1 MNIFITAT
9 NTDIG
14 KTYTTLKLLKQCANE
29 GFRIGAFKPIETGVD
44 KVAQDA
50 KLLLECCQKLNKEFA
65 SITIDDICPIQ
76 LSLPAAP
83 YVANSGKKIDF
94 KKIDDSYKKI
104 KEKCDIL
111 FIEGA
116 GGLLVPVEKDFFI
129 IDFIKYFDA
138 NTLLVT
144 HDKLGGINDTLL
156 SLEALKNREL
166 KTSWC
171 INLRHDRETFEKITL
186 PFYKAKF
193 EKAFILQD
201 DLEELTKKLI
211 YSSL

>member
-14 KTYTTLKLLKQCANE
+14 KTYTTLKLLKLCAE
-29 GFRIGAFKPIETGVD
+29 KGFRVGAFKPIETGVD

-50 KLLLECCQKLNKEFA
+50 KLLLNCCQELNKEFRFV
-65 SITIDDICPIQ
+65 TIDDICPIQ
-76 LSLPAAP
+76 LLLPAAP
-83 YVANSGKKIDF
+83 YIANSGKKIDF
-94 KKIDDSYKKI
+94 KRVDDCYKKL

-116 GGLLVPVEKDFFI
+116 GGLLVPVEENFFI

-138 NTLLVT
+138 VTLLVT
-144 HDKLGGINDTLL
+144 HDELGGINDTLL
-156 SLEALKNREL
+156 SLEALNSREL
-166 KTSWC
+166 KTFWC
-171 INLRHDRETFEKITL
+171 VNLRYNREDFEKITL

-193 EKAFILQD
+193 KKVFILQD
-201 DLEELTKKLI
+201 DLEKLTKELI
-211 YSSL
+211 YLSP